1 MIVQGVELF
10 TCGHSCHNLQQRI
23 RDLPDFRFTP
33 INYKYWL
40 NMIPGGRIKINIC
53 SQQVL
58 GAKYYLGVAL
68 KGARLFAA
76 IFLPKGA
83 KKDFRYNP

>member
-1 MIVQGVELF
+1 
-10 TCGHSCHNLQQRI
+10 
-23 RDLPDFRFTP
+23 
-33 INYKYWL
+33 
-40 NMIPGGRIKINIC
+40 MIPGGRIKINIC

-58 GAKYYLGVAL
+58 SAKYYLGVAL

-83 KKDFRYNP
+83 KRISATILNASENKIYGVNLVILPNRTLLNPGQNFSL

>member
-1 MIVQGVELF
+1 
-10 TCGHSCHNLQQRI
+10 
-23 RDLPDFRFTP
+23 
-33 INYKYWL
+33 
-40 NMIPGGRIKINIC
+40 MIPGGRIKINIC

-58 GAKYYLGVAL
+58 SAKYYLGVAL